1 MQYSIDSTDKFSKY
15 KDKGLTG
22 LGNVGN
28 SCYLNACMQIMSHTY
43 ELNDFLDLETYKKRI
58 NKVSDSVLLIE
69 WNKLREMMW
78 DTNCTIAPWGFVK
91 SVQKVAL
98 LKDRELFT
106 GNAQNDIQ
114 EYLLFI
120 IDSFHNAIRREV
132 NMEITGKVLN
142 NTDKLATTC
151 YNMMKDMYKKDYSE
165 ILNIFYGIHVS
176 EIVSLETGESLSL
189 RPEPFSV
196 LSLPIPDIKSP
207 TIFSCL
213 DEYCKQETLEGENA
227 WYNEEL
233 NTRQNVNRG
242 IIFWSLPN
250 VLIIDL
256 KRWTPFGRKNQTK
269 VSVELTDIDFSQYVK
284 GYDNDSYIYELYGI
298 ANHSGSTEG
307 GHYTACIKNANGNWY
322 DFNDT
327 YVRLIKDE
335 NSIVSHKSY
344 CFFFRKKK

>member
-1 MQYSIDSTDKFSKY
+1 MHCSIEDGDTFSKY
-15 KDKGLTG
+15 KGKGLTG

-43 ELNDFLDLETYKKRI
+43 ELNDFLNSGSYKKRI

-78 DTNCTIAPWGFVK
+78 DSNCTIAPWGFVK
-91 SVQKVAL
+91 SVQKVAR

-120 IDSFHNAIRREV
+120 IDSFHNAMRREV
-132 NMEITGKVLN
+132 NMEITGKVVN
-142 NTDKLATTC
+142 STDKLATTC
-151 YNMMKDMYKKDYSE
+151 YKMMKDMYKKDYSE

-176 EIVSLETGESLSL
+176 EITSLEKGESLSL

-196 LSLPIPDIKSP
+196 LSLSIPSTRNP
-207 TIFSCL
+207 TIFDCL
-213 DEYCKQETLEGENA
+213 DEYCEKETLEGENA
-227 WYNEEL
+227 WYNEDEKEH
-233 NTRQNVNRG
+233 QNVSRG

-250 VLIIDL
+250 VLIIDF
-256 KRWTPFGRKNQTK
+256 KRWTPHGRKNQTK
-269 VSVELTDIDFSQYVK
+269 VLVELTDIDLSQYVK
-284 GYDNDSYIYELYGI
+284 GYDSKSYIYELYGV
-298 ANHSGSTEG
+298 ANHSGGTEG
-307 GHYTACIKNANGNWY
+307 GHYTACIKNANGSWY
-322 DFNDT
+322 EFNDT
-327 YVRLIKDE
+327 YVRMITDE
-335 NSIVSHKSY
+335 NSIVSYKSY